1 VLRDDGERAFA
12 ICRRP
17 QHGRIG
23 GDAPADDSGREL
35 ETVVAGGSDGAAAGN
50 RRTAAYPALQPE
62 VETVGAEY
70 VDCAGVVDGVMVSAR
85 AWPVHPARMR
95 AFIRLLR
102 ERAPVEEREAV
113 PV

>member
-1 VLRDDGERAFA
+1 MPATSSCSKLVVWSRFA
-12 ICRRP
+12 HPSRP
-17 QHGRIG
+17 F
-23 GDAPADDSGREL
+23 
-35 ETVVAGGSDGAAAGN
+35 AAGKPVGIHMG
-50 RRTAAYPALQPE
+50 TLDTTTFQALQPE